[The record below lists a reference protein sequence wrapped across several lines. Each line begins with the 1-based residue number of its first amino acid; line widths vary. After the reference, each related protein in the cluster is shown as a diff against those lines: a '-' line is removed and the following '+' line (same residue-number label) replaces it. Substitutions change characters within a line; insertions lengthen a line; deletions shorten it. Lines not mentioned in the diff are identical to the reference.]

1 MHTLNAENR
10 DMLKKERQEFI
21 LHQLNLHNK
30 VLSADLCRNMNVS
43 DDTIRR
49 DLQELSQT
57 GRLIKVH
64 GGALSKSFHKAFDRQ
79 MVYSIDSKHVIAQK
93 TAQLVQ
99 NGMYILTA
107 GGTSILE
114 FAKSLDPQLNATF
127 FTCSLNAAIEFAH
140 HPSIEVVM
148 IGDKVSKD
156 SMLTTGANA
165 VQTIESIQAD
175 LCILGINSLDTS
187 FGLSENDWEVVQIKK
202 AMIKASK
209 KTICIGISE
218 KLNSQ
223 QKIKVAN
230 MDEIDILI
238 TELDPNHPTLA
249 PFKRQGITIY

>member
-1 MHTLNAENR
+1 
-10 DMLKKERQEFI
+10 MLKKERQEFI

-30 VLSADLCRNMNVS
+30 ILCADLSNKMGVS

-49 DLQELSQT
+49 DLQELALEDK
-57 GRLIKVH
+57 LIKVH
-64 GGALSKSFHKAFDRQ
+64 GGALSKSFHTAFDRK
-79 MVYSIDSKHVIAQK
+79 MVYNLEDKHIIAQK
-93 TAQLVQ
+93 TAALVQ
-99 NGMYILTA
+99 SGMYILTS

-114 FAKSLDPQLNATF
+114 FAKSLDSNLNATF

-156 SMLTTGANA
+156 SMLTTGASA

-175 LCILGINSLDTS
+175 LCILGINSLDTQ

-230 MDEIDILI
+230 LDEIDILI
-238 TELDPNHPTLA
+238 TELDPNHPSLL
-249 PFKRQGITIY
+249 PFKHKGLTIY

>member
-1 MHTLNAENR
+1 
-10 DMLKKERQEFI
+10 MLKKERQEFI

-30 VLSADLCRNMNVS
+30 ILCADLSNKMGVS

-49 DLQELSQT
+49 DLQELALEDK
-57 GRLIKVH
+57 LIKVH
-64 GGALSKSFHKAFDRQ
+64 GGALSKSFHTAFDRK
-79 MVYSIDSKHVIAQK
+79 MVYNLEDKNIIAQK
-93 TAQLVQ
+93 TAALVQ
-99 NGMYILTA
+99 SGMYILTS

-114 FAKSLDPQLNATF
+114 FAKSLDTNLNATF

-156 SMLTTGANA
+156 SMLTTGASA

-175 LCILGINSLDTS
+175 LCILGINSLDTQ

-230 MDEIDILI
+230 LDEIDILI
-238 TELDPNHPTLA
+238 TELDPNDPTLL
-249 PFKRQGITIY
+249 PFKHKGLTIY

>member
-1 MHTLNAENR
+1 
-10 DMLKKERQEFI
+10 MLKKERQEFI

-30 VLSADLCRNMNVS
+30 ILCADLSNKMGVS

-49 DLQELSQT
+49 DLQELALEDK
-57 GRLIKVH
+57 LIKVH
-64 GGALSKSFHKAFDRQ
+64 GGALSKSFHTAFDRK
-79 MVYSIDSKHVIAQK
+79 MVYNLEDKHIIAQK
-93 TAQLVQ
+93 TAALVQ
-99 NGMYILTA
+99 SGMYILTS

-114 FAKSLDPQLNATF
+114 FAKSLDSNLNATF

-156 SMLTTGANA
+156 SMLTTGASA

-175 LCILGINSLDTS
+175 LCILGINSLDTQ

-230 MDEIDILI
+230 LDEIDILI
-238 TELDPNHPTLA
+238 TELDPNDPILL
-249 PFKRQGITIY
+249 PFKHKGLTIY

>member
-1 MHTLNAENR
+1 
-10 DMLKKERQEFI
+10 MLKKERQEFI

-30 VLSADLCRNMNVS
+30 ILCADLSNKMGVS

-49 DLQELSQT
+49 DLQELAQQDK
-57 GRLIKVH
+57 LLKVH
-64 GGALSKSFHKAFDRQ
+64 GGALSKSFHTAFDRE
-79 MVYSIDSKHVIAQK
+79 MVYHLEDKNIIAQK
-93 TAQLVQ
+93 TAALVQ
-99 NGMYILTA
+99 SGMYILTS

-114 FAKSLDPQLNATF
+114 FAKSLDPNLNATF

-156 SMLTTGANA
+156 SMLTTGASA
-165 VQTIESIQAD
+165 VQTIETIQAD
-175 LCILGINSLDTS
+175 LCILGINSLDTQ

-230 MDEIDILI
+230 LDEIDILI
-238 TELDPNHPTLA
+238 TELDPNDPTLL
-249 PFKRQGITIY
+249 PFKHKGLTIY

>member
-1 MHTLNAENR
+1 
-10 DMLKKERQEFI
+10 MLKKERQEFI

-30 VLSADLCRNMNVS
+30 ILCADLSNKMGVS

-49 DLQELSQT
+49 DLQELAQQEK
-57 GRLIKVH
+57 LIKVH
-64 GGALSKSFHKAFDRQ
+64 GGALSKSFHTAFDRE
-79 MVYSIDSKHVIAQK
+79 MVYNLEDKHIIAQK
-93 TAQLVQ
+93 AAALVQ
-99 NGMYILTA
+99 SGMYILTS

-114 FAKSLDPQLNATF
+114 FAKSLDPNLNATF

-156 SMLTTGANA
+156 AMLTTGASA
-165 VQTIESIQAD
+165 VQTIESVQAD
-175 LCILGINSLDTS
+175 LCIMGINSLDTQ

-230 MDEIDILI
+230 LDEIDILI
-238 TELDPNHPTLA
+238 TELDPNDPKLL
-249 PFKRQGITIY
+249 PFKHQGLTIY

>member
-1 MHTLNAENR
+1 
-10 DMLKKERQEFI
+10 MLKKERQEFI

-30 VLSADLCRNMNVS
+30 ILCADLSNKMGVS

-49 DLQELSQT
+49 DLQELAQ
-57 GRLIKVH
+57 GDKLIKVH
-64 GGALSKSFHKAFDRQ
+64 GGALSKSFHTAFDRK
-79 MVYSIDSKHVIAQK
+79 MVYNLEDKHIIAQK
-93 TAQLVQ
+93 TAALVQ
-99 NGMYILTA
+99 SGMYILTS

-114 FAKSLDPQLNATF
+114 FAQSLDTNLNATF

-148 IGDKVSKD
+148 IGDKVAKD
-156 SMLTTGANA
+156 SMLTTGASA

-175 LCILGINSLDTS
+175 LCILGINSLDTQ

-230 MDEIDILI
+230 LDEIDILI
-238 TELDPNHPTLA
+238 TELDPNDPKLL
-249 PFKRQGITIY
+249 PFKHKGLTIY

>member
-1 MHTLNAENR
+1 
-10 DMLKKERQEFI
+10 MLKKERQEFI

-30 VLSADLCRNMNVS
+30 ILCADLSNKMGVS

-49 DLQELSQT
+49 DIQELAQ
-57 GRLIKVH
+57 GDKLIKVH
-64 GGALSKSFHKAFDRQ
+64 GGALSKSFHTAFDRK
-79 MVYSIDSKHVIAQK
+79 MVYNLEDKHIIAQK
-93 TAQLVQ
+93 TAALVQ
-99 NGMYILTA
+99 SGMYILTS

-114 FAKSLDPQLNATF
+114 FAQSLDANLNATF

-156 SMLTTGANA
+156 SMLTTGASA
-165 VQTIESIQAD
+165 VQTIESVQAD
-175 LCILGINSLDTS
+175 LCILGINSLDTQ

-202 AMIKASK
+202 AMIKASQ

-230 MDEIDILI
+230 LDEIDILI
-238 TELDPNHPTLA
+238 TELDPSDPKLL
-249 PFKRQGITIY
+249 PFKHKGLTIY

>member
-1 MHTLNAENR
+1 
-10 DMLKKERQEFI
+10 MLKKERQEFI

-30 VLSADLCRNMNVS
+30 ILCADLSNKMGVS

-49 DLQELSQT
+49 DLQELALEDK
-57 GRLIKVH
+57 LIKVH
-64 GGALSKSFHKAFDRQ
+64 GGALSKSFHTAFDRK
-79 MVYSIDSKHVIAQK
+79 MVYNLEDKNIIAQK
-93 TAQLVQ
+93 TAALVQ
-99 NGMYILTA
+99 SGMYILTS

-114 FAKSLDPQLNATF
+114 FAKSLDSNLNATF

-156 SMLTTGANA
+156 SMLTTGASA

-175 LCILGINSLDTS
+175 LCILGINSLDTQ

-230 MDEIDILI
+230 LDEIDILI
-238 TELDPNHPTLA
+238 TELDPNHPTLL
-249 PFKRQGITIY
+249 PFKHKGLTIY

>member
-1 MHTLNAENR
+1 
-10 DMLKKERQEFI
+10 MLKKERQEFI

-30 VLSADLCRNMNVS
+30 ILCADLSNKMGVS

-49 DLQELSQT
+49 DLQELALEDK
-57 GRLIKVH
+57 LIKVH
-64 GGALSKSFHKAFDRQ
+64 GGALSKSFHTAFDRK
-79 MVYSIDSKHVIAQK
+79 MVYNLEDKHIIAQK
-93 TAQLVQ
+93 TAALVQ
-99 NGMYILTA
+99 SGMYILTS

-114 FAKSLDPQLNATF
+114 FAKSLDPNLNATF

-156 SMLTTGANA
+156 SMLTTGASA

-175 LCILGINSLDTS
+175 LCILGINSLDTQ

-230 MDEIDILI
+230 LDEIDILI
-238 TELDPNHPTLA
+238 TELDPNHPTLL
-249 PFKRQGITIY
+249 PFKHKGLTIY

>member
-1 MHTLNAENR
+1 
-10 DMLKKERQEFI
+10 MLKKERQEFI

-30 VLSADLCRNMNVS
+30 ILCADLSNKMGVS

-49 DLQELSQT
+49 DLQELAQQDK
-57 GRLIKVH
+57 LIKVH
-64 GGALSKSFHKAFDRQ
+64 GGALSKSFHTAFDRE
-79 MVYSIDSKHVIAQK
+79 MVYNLEDKHIIAQK
-93 TAQLVQ
+93 AAALVQ
-99 NGMYILTA
+99 SGMYILTS

-114 FAKSLDPQLNATF
+114 FAKSLDPNLNATF

-156 SMLTTGANA
+156 AMLTTGASA
-165 VQTIESIQAD
+165 VQTIESVQAD
-175 LCILGINSLDTS
+175 LCIMGINSLDTQ

-230 MDEIDILI
+230 LDEIDILI
-238 TELDPNHPTLA
+238 TELDPNDPKLL
-249 PFKRQGITIY
+249 PFKHQGLTIY

>member
-1 MHTLNAENR
+1 
-10 DMLKKERQEFI
+10 MLKKERQEFI

-30 VLSADLCRNMNVS
+30 ILCADLSNKMDVS

-49 DLQELSQT
+49 DLQELAQQDK
-57 GRLIKVH
+57 LIKVH
-64 GGALSKSFHKAFDRQ
+64 GGALSKSFHTAFDRE
-79 MVYSIDSKHVIAQK
+79 MVYNLSDKHIIAQK
-93 TAQLVQ
+93 AAALVQ
-99 NGMYILTA
+99 SGMYILTS

-114 FAKSLDPQLNATF
+114 FAKSLDPNLNATF

-140 HPSIEVVM
+140 HPGIEVVM

-156 SMLTTGANA
+156 SMLTTGASA
-165 VQTIESIQAD
+165 VQTIESVHAD
-175 LCILGINSLDTS
+175 LCIMGINSIDTQ

-230 MDEIDILI
+230 LDEIDILI
-238 TELDPNHPTLA
+238 TELDPEDPLLL
-249 PFKRQGITIY
+249 PFKHKGLTIY

>member
-1 MHTLNAENR
+1 
-10 DMLKKERQEFI
+10 MLKKERQEFI

-30 VLSADLCRNMNVS
+30 ILCADLSNKMGVS

-49 DLQELSQT
+49 DLQELAQQDKI
-57 GRLIKVH
+57 IKVH
-64 GGALSKSFHKAFDRQ
+64 GGALSKSFHTAFDRE
-79 MVYSIDSKHVIAQK
+79 MVYNLEDKHIIAQK
-93 TAQLVQ
+93 TAALVQ
-99 NGMYILTA
+99 SGMYILTS

-114 FAKSLDPQLNATF
+114 FAKSLDPNLNATF

-156 SMLTTGANA
+156 SMLTTGASA

-175 LCILGINSLDTS
+175 LCILGINSLDTQ

-230 MDEIDILI
+230 LDEIDILI
-238 TELDPNHPTLA
+238 TELDPNDPALL
-249 PFKRQGITIY
+249 PFKHKGLTIY

>member
-1 MHTLNAENR
+1 
-10 DMLKKERQEFI
+10 MLKKERQEFI

-30 VLSADLCRNMNVS
+30 ILCADISNKMGVS

-49 DLQELSQT
+49 DLQELAQDDK
-57 GRLIKVH
+57 LIKVH
-64 GGALSKSFHKAFDRQ
+64 GGALSKSFHTAFDRK
-79 MVYSIDSKHVIAQK
+79 MVYNLEDKNIIAQK
-93 TAQLVQ
+93 TAALVQ
-99 NGMYILTA
+99 SGMYILTS

-114 FAKSLDPQLNATF
+114 FAKSLDTNLNATF

-156 SMLTTGANA
+156 SMLTTGASA

-175 LCILGINSLDTS
+175 LCILGINSLDTQ

-230 MDEIDILI
+230 LDEIDILI
-238 TELDPNHPTLA
+238 TELDPNHPTLL
-249 PFKRQGITIY
+249 PFKQKGLTIC

>member
-1 MHTLNAENR
+1 
-10 DMLKKERQEFI
+10 MLKKERQEFI

-30 VLSADLCRNMNVS
+30 ILCADLSNKMGVS

-49 DLQELSQT
+49 DLQELAIQDK
-57 GRLIKVH
+57 LIKVH
-64 GGALSKSFHKAFDRQ
+64 GGALSKSFHTAFDRK
-79 MVYSIDSKHVIAQK
+79 MVYNLEDKHIIAQK
-93 TAQLVQ
+93 TASLVQ
-99 NGMYILTA
+99 SGMYILTS

-114 FAKSLDPQLNATF
+114 FAKSLDSNLNATF

-156 SMLTTGANA
+156 SMLTTGASA
-165 VQTIESIQAD
+165 VQTIESVQAD
-175 LCILGINSLDTS
+175 LCILGINSLDTQ

-230 MDEIDILI
+230 LDEIDILI
-238 TELDPNHPTLA
+238 TELDPNDPKLL
-249 PFKRQGITIY
+249 PFKHKGLTIY

>member
-1 MHTLNAENR
+1 MSNYRT
-10 DMLKKERQEFI
+10 MLKKERQEFI

-30 VLSADLCRNMNVS
+30 ILCADLSNKMGVS

-49 DLQELSQT
+49 DLQELAQEDK
-57 GRLIKVH
+57 LIKVH
-64 GGALSKSFHKAFDRQ
+64 GGALSKSFHTAFDRK
-79 MVYSIDSKHVIAQK
+79 MVYNLGDKHIIAQK
-93 TAQLVQ
+93 TAALVQ
-99 NGMYILTA
+99 SGMYILTS

-114 FAKSLDPQLNATF
+114 FAKSLDSNLNATF

-156 SMLTTGANA
+156 SMLTTGASA

-175 LCILGINSLDTS
+175 LCILGINSLDTQ

-230 MDEIDILI
+230 LDEIDILI
-238 TELDPNHPTLA
+238 TELDPNDPTLL
-249 PFKRQGITIY
+249 PFKHKGLTIY

>member
-1 MHTLNAENR
+1 
-10 DMLKKERQEFI
+10 MLKKERQEFI

-30 VLSADLCRNMNVS
+30 ILCADLSTKMGVS

-49 DLQELSQT
+49 DLQELAQEDK
-57 GRLIKVH
+57 LIKVH
-64 GGALSKSFHKAFDRQ
+64 GGALSKSFHTAFDRK
-79 MVYSIDSKHVIAQK
+79 MVYNLEDKHIIAQK
-93 TAQLVQ
+93 TAALVQ
-99 NGMYILTA
+99 SGMYILTS

-114 FAKSLDPQLNATF
+114 FAKSLDTNLNATF

-156 SMLTTGANA
+156 SMLTTGASA

-175 LCILGINSLDTS
+175 LCILGINSLDTQ
-187 FGLSENDWEVVQIKK
+187 FGLSENDWEVVHIKK

-230 MDEIDILI
+230 LDEIDILI
-238 TELDPNHPTLA
+238 TELDPNDPTLL
-249 PFKRQGITIY
+249 PFKHKGLTIY

>member
-1 MHTLNAENR
+1 
-10 DMLKKERQEFI
+10 
-21 LHQLNLHNK
+21 
-30 VLSADLCRNMNVS
+30 
-43 DDTIRR
+43 
-49 DLQELSQT
+49 
-57 GRLIKVH
+57 
-64 GGALSKSFHKAFDRQ
+64 
-79 MVYSIDSKHVIAQK
+79 MVYNLEDKHIIAQK
-93 TAQLVQ
+93 TAALVQ
-99 NGMYILTA
+99 SGMYILTS

-114 FAKSLDPQLNATF
+114 FAKSLDPNLNATF

-156 SMLTTGANA
+156 SMLTTGASA

-175 LCILGINSLDTS
+175 LCILGINSLDTQ

-230 MDEIDILI
+230 LNEIDILI
-238 TELDPNHPTLA
+238 TELDPEDPTLL
-249 PFKRQGITIY
+249 PFKHQGLTIY

>member
-1 MHTLNAENR
+1 
-10 DMLKKERQEFI
+10 MLKKERQEFI

-30 VLSADLCRNMNVS
+30 ILCADLSNKMGVS

-49 DLQELSQT
+49 DLQELAQEDK
-57 GRLIKVH
+57 LIKVH
-64 GGALSKSFHKAFDRQ
+64 GGALSKSFHTAFDRK
-79 MVYSIDSKHVIAQK
+79 MVYNLEDKNIIAQK
-93 TAQLVQ
+93 TAALVQ
-99 NGMYILTA
+99 SGMYILTSV
-107 GGTSILE
+107 GTSILE
-114 FAKSLDPQLNATF
+114 FAKSLDTNLNATF

-156 SMLTTGANA
+156 SMLTTGASA

-175 LCILGINSLDTS
+175 LCILGINSLDTQ

-230 MDEIDILI
+230 LDEIDILI
-238 TELDPNHPTLA
+238 TELDPNDPTLL
-249 PFKRQGITIY
+249 PFKHKGLTIY

>member
-1 MHTLNAENR
+1 
-10 DMLKKERQEFI
+10 MLKKERQEFI

-30 VLSADLCRNMNVS
+30 ILCADLSNKMGVS

-49 DLQELSQT
+49 DLQELAQEDK
-57 GRLIKVH
+57 LIKVH
-64 GGALSKSFHKAFDRQ
+64 GGALSKSFHTAFDRK
-79 MVYSIDSKHVIAQK
+79 MVYNLEDKHIIAQK
-93 TAQLVQ
+93 TAALVQ
-99 NGMYILTA
+99 SGMYILTS

-114 FAKSLDPQLNATF
+114 FAKSLDSNLNATF

-156 SMLTTGANA
+156 SMLTTGASA

-175 LCILGINSLDTS
+175 LCILGINSLDTQ

-230 MDEIDILI
+230 LDEIDILI
-238 TELDPNHPTLA
+238 TELDPNHPTLL
-249 PFKRQGITIY
+249 PFKHKGLTIY

>member
-1 MHTLNAENR
+1 
-10 DMLKKERQEFI
+10 MLKKERQEFI

-30 VLSADLCRNMNVS
+30 ILCADLSNKMGVS

-49 DLQELSQT
+49 DLQELAQEDK
-57 GRLIKVH
+57 LIKVH
-64 GGALSKSFHKAFDRQ
+64 GGALSKSFHTAFDRK
-79 MVYSIDSKHVIAQK
+79 MVYNLENKHIIAQK
-93 TAQLVQ
+93 TAALVQ
-99 NGMYILTA
+99 SGMYILTS

-114 FAKSLDPQLNATF
+114 FAKSLDPNLNATF

-156 SMLTTGANA
+156 SMLATGASA

-175 LCILGINSLDTS
+175 LCILGINSLDTQ

-230 MDEIDILI
+230 LDEIDILI
-238 TELDPNHPTLA
+238 TELDPEDPLLL
-249 PFKRQGITIY
+249 PFKHMGLTIY

>member
-1 MHTLNAENR
+1 
-10 DMLKKERQEFI
+10 MLKKERQEFI

-30 VLSADLCRNMNVS
+30 ILCADLSNKMGVS

-49 DLQELSQT
+49 DLQELALEDK
-57 GRLIKVH
+57 LIKVH
-64 GGALSKSFHKAFDRQ
+64 GGALSKSFHTAFDRK
-79 MVYSIDSKHVIAQK
+79 MVYNLEDKHIIAQK
-93 TAQLVQ
+93 TAALVQ
-99 NGMYILTA
+99 SGMYILTS

-114 FAKSLDPQLNATF
+114 FAKSLDPNLNATF
-127 FTCSLNAAIEFAH
+127 FTCSINAAIEFAH

-156 SMLTTGANA
+156 SMLTTGASA

-175 LCILGINSLDTS
+175 LCILGINSLDTQ

-230 MDEIDILI
+230 LDEIDILI
-238 TELDPNHPTLA
+238 TELDPNHPTLL
-249 PFKRQGITIY
+249 PFKHKGLTIY

>member
-1 MHTLNAENR
+1 
-10 DMLKKERQEFI
+10 MLKKERQEFI

-30 VLSADLCRNMNVS
+30 ILCADLSNKMGVS

-49 DLQELSQT
+49 DLQELAQQDKI
-57 GRLIKVH
+57 IKVH
-64 GGALSKSFHKAFDRQ
+64 GGALSKSFHTAFDRE
-79 MVYSIDSKHVIAQK
+79 MVYNLEDKHIIAQK
-93 TAQLVQ
+93 TAALVQ
-99 NGMYILTA
+99 SGMYILTS

-114 FAKSLDPQLNATF
+114 FAKSLEPNLNATF

-156 SMLTTGANA
+156 SMLTTGASA

-175 LCILGINSLDTS
+175 LCILGINSLDTQ

-230 MDEIDILI
+230 LDEIDILI
-238 TELDPNHPTLA
+238 TELDPSDPKLL
-249 PFKRQGITIY
+249 PFKHQGLTIY

>member
-1 MHTLNAENR
+1 
-10 DMLKKERQEFI
+10 MLKKERQEFI

-30 VLSADLCRNMNVS
+30 ILCADLSNKMGVS

-49 DLQELSQT
+49 DLQELAQEDK
-57 GRLIKVH
+57 LIKVH
-64 GGALSKSFHKAFDRQ
+64 GGALSKSFHTAFDRK
-79 MVYSIDSKHVIAQK
+79 MVYNLEDKHIIAQK
-93 TAQLVQ
+93 TAALVQ
-99 NGMYILTA
+99 SGMYILTS

-114 FAKSLDPQLNATF
+114 FAKSLDSNLNATF

-156 SMLTTGANA
+156 SMLTTGASA
-165 VQTIESIQAD
+165 VQTIESVQAD
-175 LCILGINSLDTS
+175 LCILGINSLDTQ

-230 MDEIDILI
+230 LDEIDILI
-238 TELDPNHPTLA
+238 TELDPNDPILL
-249 PFKRQGITIY
+249 PFKHKGLTIY

>member
-1 MHTLNAENR
+1 
-10 DMLKKERQEFI
+10 MLKKERQEFI

-30 VLSADLCRNMNVS
+30 ILCADLSNKMGVS

-49 DLQELSQT
+49 DLQELALEDK
-57 GRLIKVH
+57 LIKVH
-64 GGALSKSFHKAFDRQ
+64 GGALSKSFHTAFDRK
-79 MVYSIDSKHVIAQK
+79 MVYNLEDKHIIAQK
-93 TAQLVQ
+93 TAALVQ
-99 NGMYILTA
+99 SGMYILTS

-114 FAKSLDPQLNATF
+114 FAKSLDTNLNATF

-156 SMLTTGANA
+156 SMLTTGASA

-175 LCILGINSLDTS
+175 LCILGINSLDTQ

-230 MDEIDILI
+230 LDEIDILI
-238 TELDPNHPTLA
+238 TELDPNDPTLL
-249 PFKRQGITIY
+249 PFKHKGLTIY

>member
-1 MHTLNAENR
+1 
-10 DMLKKERQEFI
+10 MLKKERQEFI

-30 VLSADLCRNMNVS
+30 ILCADLSNKMGVS

-49 DLQELSQT
+49 DLQELAQEDK
-57 GRLIKVH
+57 LIKVH
-64 GGALSKSFHKAFDRQ
+64 GGALSKSFHTAFDRK
-79 MVYSIDSKHVIAQK
+79 MVYNLEDKNIIAQK
-93 TAQLVQ
+93 TAALVQ
-99 NGMYILTA
+99 SGMYILTS

-114 FAKSLDPQLNATF
+114 FAKSLDTNLNATF

-156 SMLTTGANA
+156 SMLTTGASA

-175 LCILGINSLDTS
+175 LCILGINSLDTQ

-230 MDEIDILI
+230 LDEIDILI
-238 TELDPNHPTLA
+238 TELDPNHPSLL
-249 PFKRQGITIY
+249 PFKHKGLTIY

>member
-1 MHTLNAENR
+1 M
-10 DMLKKERQEFI
+10 MG
-21 LHQLNLHNK
+21 
-30 VLSADLCRNMNVS
+30 VS

-49 DLQELSQT
+49 DLQELAQEDK
-57 GRLIKVH
+57 LIKVH
-64 GGALSKSFHKAFDRQ
+64 GGALSKSFHTAFDRK
-79 MVYSIDSKHVIAQK
+79 MVYNLEDKHIIAQK
-93 TAQLVQ
+93 TAALVQ
-99 NGMYILTA
+99 SGMYILTS

-114 FAKSLDPQLNATF
+114 FAKSLDPNLNATF

-156 SMLTTGANA
+156 SMLTTGASA

-175 LCILGINSLDTS
+175 LCILGINSLDTQ

-230 MDEIDILI
+230 LDEIDILI
-238 TELDPNHPTLA
+238 TELNPNDSKLL
-249 PFKRQGITIY
+249 PFKHKGLTIY

>member
-1 MHTLNAENR
+1 
-10 DMLKKERQEFI
+10 MLKKERQEFI

-30 VLSADLCRNMNVS
+30 ILCADLSNKMGVS

-49 DLQELSQT
+49 DLQELAQEDK
-57 GRLIKVH
+57 LIKVH
-64 GGALSKSFHKAFDRQ
+64 GGALSKSVHTAVDRK
-79 MVYSIDSKHVIAQK
+79 MVYNLEDKNIIAQK
-93 TAQLVQ
+93 TAALVQ
-99 NGMYILTA
+99 SGMYILTS

-114 FAKSLDPQLNATF
+114 FAKSLDTNLNATF

-156 SMLTTGANA
+156 SMLTTGASA

-175 LCILGINSLDTS
+175 LCILGINSLDTQ

-230 MDEIDILI
+230 LDEIDILI
-238 TELDPNHPTLA
+238 TELDPNDPTLL
-249 PFKRQGITIY
+249 PFKHKGLTIY

>member
-1 MHTLNAENR
+1 
-10 DMLKKERQEFI
+10 MLKKERQEFI

-30 VLSADLCRNMNVS
+30 ILCADLSNKMGVS

-49 DLQELSQT
+49 DLQELAQQDKI
-57 GRLIKVH
+57 IKVH
-64 GGALSKSFHKAFDRQ
+64 GGALSKSFHTAFDRE
-79 MVYSIDSKHVIAQK
+79 MVYNLEDKHIIAQK
-93 TAQLVQ
+93 TAALVQ
-99 NGMYILTA
+99 SGMYILTS

-114 FAKSLDPQLNATF
+114 FAKSLEPNLNATF

-156 SMLTTGANA
+156 SMLTTGASA

-175 LCILGINSLDTS
+175 LCILGINSLDTQ

-230 MDEIDILI
+230 LDEIDILI
-238 TELDPNHPTLA
+238 TELDPNDPALL
-249 PFKRQGITIY
+249 PFKHKGLTIY

>member
-1 MHTLNAENR
+1 M
-10 DMLKKERQEFI
+10 MG
-21 LHQLNLHNK
+21 
-30 VLSADLCRNMNVS
+30 VS

-49 DLQELSQT
+49 DLQELAQEDK
-57 GRLIKVH
+57 LIKVH
-64 GGALSKSFHKAFDRQ
+64 GGALSKSFHTAFDRK
-79 MVYSIDSKHVIAQK
+79 MVYNLEDKNIIAQK
-93 TAQLVQ
+93 TAALVQ
-99 NGMYILTA
+99 SGMYILTS

-114 FAKSLDPQLNATF
+114 FAKSLDPNLNATF

-156 SMLTTGANA
+156 SMLTSGASA

-175 LCILGINSLDTS
+175 LCILGINSLDTQ

-230 MDEIDILI
+230 LDEIDILI
-238 TELDPNHPTLA
+238 TELDPNDSRLL
-249 PFKRQGITIY
+249 PFKHKGLTIY

>member
-1 MHTLNAENR
+1 
-10 DMLKKERQEFI
+10 MLKKERQEFI

-30 VLSADLCRNMNVS
+30 ILCADLSNKMGVS

-49 DLQELSQT
+49 DLQELSQQDKI
-57 GRLIKVH
+57 IKVH
-64 GGALSKSFHKAFDRQ
+64 GGALSKSFHTAFDRE
-79 MVYSIDSKHVIAQK
+79 MVYNLEDKHIIAQK
-93 TAQLVQ
+93 TAALVQ
-99 NGMYILTA
+99 SGMYILTS

-114 FAKSLDPQLNATF
+114 FAKSLDPNLNATF

-156 SMLTTGANA
+156 SMLTTGASA
-165 VQTIESIQAD
+165 VQTIETIQAD
-175 LCILGINSLDTS
+175 LCILGINSLDTQ

-230 MDEIDILI
+230 LDEIDILI
-238 TELDPNHPTLA
+238 TELDPNDPALL
-249 PFKRQGITIY
+249 PFKHKGLTIL

>member
-1 MHTLNAENR
+1 
-10 DMLKKERQEFI
+10 MLKKERQEFI

-30 VLSADLCRNMNVS
+30 ILCADLSNKMGVS

-49 DLQELSQT
+49 DLQELAQEDK
-57 GRLIKVH
+57 LIKVH
-64 GGALSKSFHKAFDRQ
+64 GGALSKSFHTAFDRK
-79 MVYSIDSKHVIAQK
+79 MVYNLEDKHIIAQK
-93 TAQLVQ
+93 TAALVQ
-99 NGMYILTA
+99 SGMYILTS

-114 FAKSLDPQLNATF
+114 FAKSLDSNLNATF

-156 SMLTTGANA
+156 SMLTTGASA

-175 LCILGINSLDTS
+175 LCILGINSLDTQ

-230 MDEIDILI
+230 LDEIDILI
-238 TELDPNHPTLA
+238 TELDPNDPILL
-249 PFKRQGITIY
+249 PFKHKGLTIY

>member
-1 MHTLNAENR
+1 
-10 DMLKKERQEFI
+10 MLKIERQEFI

-30 VLSADLCRNMNVS
+30 ILCADLSNKMGVS

-49 DLQELSQT
+49 DLQELAQEDK
-57 GRLIKVH
+57 LIKVH
-64 GGALSKSFHKAFDRQ
+64 GGALSKSFHTAFDRK
-79 MVYSIDSKHVIAQK
+79 MVYNLEDKHIIAQK
-93 TAQLVQ
+93 TAGLVQ
-99 NGMYILTA
+99 SGMYIFTS

-114 FAKSLDPQLNATF
+114 FAKSLEPNLNATF

-156 SMLTTGANA
+156 SMLTTGASA

-175 LCILGINSLDTS
+175 LCILGINSLDTQ

-230 MDEIDILI
+230 LDEIDILI
-238 TELDPNHPTLA
+238 TELNPNDSKLL
-249 PFKRQGITIY
+249 PFKHKGLTIY

>member
-1 MHTLNAENR
+1 
-10 DMLKKERQEFI
+10 MLKKERQEFI

-30 VLSADLCRNMNVS
+30 ILSADLSNKMSVS

-49 DLQELSQT
+49 DLQELALADK
-57 GRLIKVH
+57 LIKVH
-64 GGALSKSFHKAFDRQ
+64 GGALSKSFHTTFDRK
-79 MVYSIDSKHVIAQK
+79 MVYNLEDKHIIAQK
-93 TAQLVQ
+93 TAALVQ
-99 NGMYILTA
+99 SGMYILTA

-114 FAKSLDPQLNATF
+114 FAQSLDTNLNATF

-148 IGDKVSKD
+148 IGDKVAKD
-156 SMLTTGANA
+156 SMLTTGASA

-175 LCILGINSLDTS
+175 LCILGINSLDTQ

-230 MDEIDILI
+230 LDEIDILI
-238 TELDPNHPTLA
+238 TELDPNDSRLL
-249 PFKRQGITIY
+249 PFKHKGLTIY

>member
-1 MHTLNAENR
+1 
-10 DMLKKERQEFI
+10 MLKKERQEFI

-30 VLSADLCRNMNVS
+30 ILCADLSNKMGVS

-49 DLQELSQT
+49 DLQELAQQEK
-57 GRLIKVH
+57 LIKVH
-64 GGALSKSFHKAFDRQ
+64 GGALSKSFHTAFDRE
-79 MVYSIDSKHVIAQK
+79 MVYNLEDKHIIAQK
-93 TAQLVQ
+93 TAALVQ
-99 NGMYILTA
+99 SGMYILTS

-114 FAKSLDPQLNATF
+114 FAKSLDPNLNATF

-156 SMLTTGANA
+156 SMLTTGASA

-175 LCILGINSLDTS
+175 LCIMGINSLDTQ

-230 MDEIDILI
+230 LDEIDILI
-238 TELDPNHPTLA
+238 TELDPDDPKLL
-249 PFKRQGITIY
+249 PFKHKGLTIY

>member
-1 MHTLNAENR
+1 
-10 DMLKKERQEFI
+10 MLKKERQEFI

-30 VLSADLCRNMNVS
+30 ILCADLSNKMGVS

-49 DLQELSQT
+49 DLQELAQEDK
-57 GRLIKVH
+57 LIKVH
-64 GGALSKSFHKAFDRQ
+64 GGALSKSFHTAFDRK
-79 MVYSIDSKHVIAQK
+79 MVYNLEDKHIIAQK
-93 TAQLVQ
+93 TAALVQ
-99 NGMYILTA
+99 SGMYILTS

-114 FAKSLDPQLNATF
+114 FAKSLDTNLNATF

-156 SMLTTGANA
+156 SMLTTGASA

-175 LCILGINSLDTS
+175 LCILGINSLDTQ

-230 MDEIDILI
+230 LDEIDILV
-238 TELDPNHPTLA
+238 TELDPDDPTLL
-249 PFKRQGITIY
+249 PFKHKGLTIY

>member
-1 MHTLNAENR
+1 
-10 DMLKKERQEFI
+10 
-21 LHQLNLHNK
+21 
-30 VLSADLCRNMNVS
+30 
-43 DDTIRR
+43 
-49 DLQELSQT
+49 
-57 GRLIKVH
+57 
-64 GGALSKSFHKAFDRQ
+64 
-79 MVYSIDSKHVIAQK
+79 MVYNLEDKNIIAQK
-93 TAQLVQ
+93 TAALVQ
-99 NGMYILTA
+99 SGMYILTS

-114 FAKSLDPQLNATF
+114 FAKSLDSNLNATF

-156 SMLTTGANA
+156 SMLTTGASA

-175 LCILGINSLDTS
+175 LCILGINSLDTQ

-230 MDEIDILI
+230 LDEIDILI
-238 TELDPNHPTLA
+238 TELDPNHPTLL
-249 PFKRQGITIY
+249 PFKHKGLTIY

>member
-1 MHTLNAENR
+1 
-10 DMLKKERQEFI
+10 MLKKERQEFI

-30 VLSADLCRNMNVS
+30 ILCADLSNMMGVS

-49 DLQELSQT
+49 DLQELAQEDKLS
-57 GRLIKVH
+57 KVH
-64 GGALSKSFHKAFDRQ
+64 CGALSKSFHTAFDRK
-79 MVYSIDSKHVIAQK
+79 MVYNLEDKNIIAQK
-93 TAQLVQ
+93 TAALVQ
-99 NGMYILTA
+99 SGMYILTS

-114 FAKSLDPQLNATF
+114 FAKSLDPNLNATF

-156 SMLTTGANA
+156 SMLTTGASA
-165 VQTIESIQAD
+165 MQTIESIQAD
-175 LCILGINSLDTS
+175 LCILGINSLDTQ

-230 MDEIDILI
+230 LDEIDILI
-238 TELDPNHPTLA
+238 TELDPNDSRLL
-249 PFKRQGITIY
+249 PFKHKGLTIY

>member
-1 MHTLNAENR
+1 
-10 DMLKKERQEFI
+10 MLKQERQEYI

-30 VLSADLCRNMNVS
+30 VLCADLSSKMGVS
-43 DDTIRR
+43 DDTVRR
-49 DLQELSQT
+49 DLQELSQE
-57 GRLIKVH
+57 GKLIKVH
-64 GGALSKSFHKAFDRQ
+64 GGALSKSFHTAFDRE
-79 MVYSIDSKHVIAQK
+79 MVYNLEDKNIIAKK
-93 TAQLVQ
+93 TADLVQ
-99 NGMYILTA
+99 NGMYILTS

-127 FTCSLNAAIEFAH
+127 FTCSLNAAIEFSH

-148 IGDKVSKD
+148 IGDKIAKE
-156 SMLTTGANA
+156 SMLTTGASA

-175 LCILGINSLDTS
+175 LCILGINSLDTN

-230 MDEIDILI
+230 LDEIDILI
-238 TELDPNHPTLA
+238 TELDPMDPLLA
-249 PFKRQGITIY
+249 PYKQQGIIIY

>member
-1 MHTLNAENR
+1 
-10 DMLKKERQEFI
+10 MLKKERQEFI

-30 VLSADLCRNMNVS
+30 ILCADLSNKMGVS

-49 DLQELSQT
+49 DLLELAQQDKI
-57 GRLIKVH
+57 IKVH
-64 GGALSKSFHKAFDRQ
+64 GGALSKSFHTAFDRE
-79 MVYSIDSKHVIAQK
+79 MVYNLEDKHIIAQK
-93 TAQLVQ
+93 AAALVQ
-99 NGMYILTA
+99 SGMYILTS

-114 FAKSLDPQLNATF
+114 FAKSLDANLNATF

-156 SMLTTGANA
+156 SMLTTGASA
-165 VQTIESIQAD
+165 VQTIESVQAD
-175 LCILGINSLDTS
+175 LCIMGINSLDTQ

-230 MDEIDILI
+230 LDEIDILI
-238 TELDPNHPTLA
+238 TELDPNDPKLM
-249 PFKRQGITIY
+249 PFKHKGLTIY